1 MELFPTDLLDRA
13 GELFDRRIRLGV
25 TGLSRAGKS
34 VFIAA
39 LVHGLTD
46 PRRFGLLDVVAE
58 DRLRAAVLRP
68 QPHLDLPRFPYEDAV
83 ARLTGAGGH
92 PDWPAGT
99 RNIAELR
106 LSLRFAPKGGLRSF
120 LGDQILHLDIFDYP
134 GEWLIDLPLLD
145 RDYAAWAEE
154 TLALAATGVRAPL
167 SQGWRDAVSA
177 IDPAAQAKE
186 TDAIDL
192 ARRYTDY
199 LRACRTHAIPLSRLQ
214 PGRFLLPGDLE
225 GSPALTFCPLPR
237 PRETPRGS
245 LWRLMEERFE
255 AYKAKVVRPF
265 FRDHFSRLDR
275 QIVLVDLLAHL
286 TAGPESLDDLG
297 RAMDD
302 ILTCFK
308 TGGINWL
315 WPFETRI
322 RKVLFAATK
331 ADHLPREG
339 HEPLVGLMDEVLQ
352 GSIRRTAFHGATA
365 RSMAIASLRATREV
379 DVKHDG
385 DTLRCVAGIIEPGG
399 KPVAAYPGALPRSLR
414 EARGGGRFGAQRF
427 LPPADLG
434 ADGQPWPHIR
444 LDGALQF
451 LIGEDLA

>member
-1 MELFPTDLLDRA
+1 MELFSSDLFDRA

-68 QPHLDLPRFPYEDAV
+68 QPHLELPRFAYEQAV

-99 RNIAELR
+99 RNVAELR
-106 LSLRFAPKGGLRSF
+106 LSLRFAPKSGLRSL
-120 LGDQILHLDIFDYP
+120 LGDQVLHLDIFDYP
-134 GEWLIDLPLLD
+134 GEWLIDLPLLE
-145 RDYAAWAEE
+145 RDYAGWAEE
-154 TLALAATGVRAPL
+154 TLALATSGVRAPL
-167 SQGWRDAVSA
+167 SQGWRDAIA
-177 IDPAAQAKE
+177 GLDPAGPAKE
-186 TDAIDL
+186 TDAIEA
-192 ARRYTDY
+192 ARLYTGY
-199 LRACRTHAIPLSRLQ
+199 LRACRTHAVPLSRLQ

-237 PRETPRGS
+237 PRDTPRGS

-255 AYKAKVVRPF
+255 AYKAKVIRPF
-265 FRDHFSRLDR
+265 FNDHFSRLDR

-286 TAGPESLDDLG
+286 AAGPESLEDLG
-297 RAMDD
+297 RAVDD
-302 ILTCFK
+302 ILSCFK

-315 WPFETRI
+315 WPFRSRI

-339 HEPLVGLMDEVLQ
+339 MSRWSG
-352 GSIRRTAFHGATA
+352 
-365 RSMAIASLRATREV
+365 
-379 DVKHDG
+379 
-385 DTLRCVAGIIEPGG
+385 
-399 KPVAAYPGALPRSLR
+399 
-414 EARGGGRFGAQRF
+414 
-427 LPPADLG
+427 
-434 ADGQPWPHIR
+434 
-444 LDGALQF
+444 
-451 LIGEDLA
+451 

>member
-1 MELFPTDLLDRA
+1 MELFSTDLFDRA

-46 PRRFGLLDVVAE
+46 PRRFGLLDAVAE
-58 DRLRAAVLRP
+58 DRLRAALLRP
-68 QPHLDLPRFPYEDAV
+68 QPHLELPRFAYEEAV

-92 PDWPAGT
+92 PDWPAST
-99 RNIAELR
+99 RNVAELR
-106 LSLRFAPKGGLRSF
+106 LSLRFAPKSGLRSL
-120 LGDQILHLDIFDYP
+120 LGDQLLHLDIFDYP
-134 GEWLIDLPLLD
+134 GEWLIDLPLLQ
-145 RDYAAWAEE
+145 RDYASWAEE
-154 TLALAATGVRAPL
+154 TLALAASGVRAPL
-167 SQGWRDAVSA
+167 SQGWREA
-177 IDPAAQAKE
+177 IAALDPAGPARE
-186 TDAIDL
+186 TDAIEV
-192 ARRYTDY
+192 ARLYTDY
-199 LRACRTHAIPLSRLQ
+199 LRSCRTHAIPLSRLQ

-255 AYKAKVVRPF
+255 GYKAKVISPF

-275 QIVLVDLLAHL
+275 QIVLVDLLSHL
-286 TAGPESLDDLG
+286 AAGPESLEDLG

-302 ILTCFK
+302 ILGCFR
-308 TGGINWL
+308 TGGVNWL
-315 WPFETRI
+315 WPFETRV

-339 HEPLVGLMDEVLQ
+339 HEPLVGLMDELLQ
-352 GSIRRTAFHGATA
+352 QSVRRTAFQGATA

-379 DVKHDG
+379 DVKHEG
-385 DTLRCVAGIIEPGG
+385 ETLRCVAGTIEPGG
-399 KPVAAYPGALPRSLR
+399 KPVAAFPGALPRSLR